1 VKQVKIADLKNNLSR
16 HLQYVRTGGEMVI
29 FDRDLPVARIVPIGA
44 RTADPRRRQDDYWT
58 EDRVA
63 HLERQGTL
71 VPGEGRDDGWAA
83 RLRPA
88 KLPDGSPSLV
98 DLLLQTRRESTR

>member
-16 HLQYVRTGGEMVI
+16 HLQYVRTGGQVLV
-29 FDRDLPVARIVPIGA
+29 FDRDLPVARVVPIDA
-44 RTADPRRRQDDYWT
+44 RRPDAGRRRDVYWT
-58 EDRVA
+58 GDRLD

-71 VPGEGRDDGWAA
+71 IQGGARDGGWAA
-83 RLRPA
+83 NLRPT
-88 KLPDGSPSLV
+88 KLPAGSPSLV